1 MYPVDLQPMDGQST
15 CWYHHKQVDA
25 YQSAFGRH
33 IRYVRTLRGATQ
45 EDVAHR
51 TGVHV
56 TYLSGIERGRRN
68 PSLKSIRAIAKALEV
83 ETADLFAFET
93 GRKIG

>member
-1 MYPVDLQPMDGQST
+1 M
-15 CWYHHKQVDA
+15 
-25 YQSAFGRH
+25 
-33 IRYVRTLRGATQ
+33 
-45 EDVAHR
+45 
-51 TGVHV
+51 

-83 ETADLFAFET
+83 DTADLFAFET